1 MGIVAINA
9 KIYANMLSMFT
20 YMIALAAA
28 NATQIIVGHSVG
40 AHDYDFA
47 YHRVLKTLRFGMIIS
62 ISVAIVNWLISPFTL
77 GLFTGDK
84 AVIALGSSVMFI
96 AIILEFGRTTNLV
109 IINSMKAAG
118 DVKFPTALAIFS
130 MWLLSV
136 GLGWLLG
143 IYSGMGLTG
152 IWIAM
157 AADEIF
163 RGVVVFIR
171 WIKGG
176 WRGKR
181 VVLEDKISPTE
192 TAEATA

>member
-1 MGIVAINA
+1 
-9 KIYANMLSMFT
+9 MLSMFT

-47 YHRVLKTLRFGMIIS
+47 YRRVLKTLRFGMIIS

-84 AVIALGSSVMFI
+84 AVIALGSLVMFI

-118 DVKFPTALAIFS
+118 DVKFPTALAIFQC
-130 MWLLSV
+130 
-136 GLGWLLG
+136 G
-143 IYSGMGLTG
+143 
-152 IWIAM
+152 
-157 AADEIF
+157 F
-163 RGVVVFIR
+163 
-171 WIKGG
+171 
-176 WRGKR
+176 
-181 VVLEDKISPTE
+181 
-192 TAEATA
+192 